1 MENGSAPTY
10 LGLKW
15 YTQAFNE
22 CSYIVDALNRSSNP
36 GHVYQ
41 TLLQAERVAHLSGK
55 SVVGNAQ
62 MINITLD
69 IKCQQYVDPQL
80 GEHRL
85 TIS

>member
-10 LGLKW
+10 LGLKMVRPSFQMNVHTLLMRSIGPP
-15 YTQAFNE
+15 TQ
-22 CSYIVDALNRSSNP
+22 

-41 TLLQAERVAHLSGK
+41 MLLQAERVAHLSGK

-69 IKCQQYVDPQL
+69 IECQQYVNPQ
-80 GEHRL
+80 
-85 TIS
+85 TW